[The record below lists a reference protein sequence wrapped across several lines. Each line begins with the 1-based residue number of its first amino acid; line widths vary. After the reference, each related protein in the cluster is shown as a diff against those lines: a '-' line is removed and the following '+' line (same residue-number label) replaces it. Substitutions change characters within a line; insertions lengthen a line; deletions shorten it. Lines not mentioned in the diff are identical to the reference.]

1 MPQIEG
7 IRVPFMPAGGV
18 RELRKTPT
26 RPGSE
31 SQKTSFEDLFQ
42 RELRK
47 LNFSKHAQTRM
58 TGREINLTDAEMTR
72 LEQAVDKAEEKG
84 VRESLVLFEDK
95 AFIVSVD
102 NRTVITAVSKDQL
115 SSGVITN
122 IDSAVMA

>member
-1 MPQIEG
+1 
-7 IRVPFMPAGGV
+7 MPAGGV
-18 RELRKTPT
+18 RELRKTPA

-58 TGREINLTDAEMTR
+58 ISREMNLSDAEMTR
-72 LEQAVDKAEEKG
+72 LEKAVDKAEEKG

-102 NRTVITAVSKDQL
+102 NRTVITAVSKEQL

>member
-18 RELRKTPT
+18 RELRKTPA

-58 TGREINLTDAEMTR
+58 ISREMNLSDAEMTR
-72 LEQAVDKAEEKG
+72 LEKAVDKAEEKG

-102 NRTVITAVSKDQL
+102 NRTVITAVSKEQL